1 MDDKP
6 WFRPR
11 VLGYGAG
18 LPVCWQGWAVVAG
31 FVSATLLG
39 VRLTITYLTGDLR
52 HIALIAAV
60 AVPLGVFGA
69 IARKKT
75 EGGWRWRDGSH
86 L

>member
-6 WFRPR
+6 WFRPK

-18 LPVCWQGWAVVAG
+18 LPICWQGWATVAG
-31 FVSATLLG
+31 FIGATLLG
-39 VRLTITYLTGDLR
+39 AQLAITYLTGDLR

-60 AVPLGVFGA
+60 AVPLAVVLS
-69 IARKKT
+69 IVRKKT
-75 EGGWRWRDGSH
+75 EGGWHWRDGSH